1 MQNCDVFVI
10 RQFESAVVYTCPLH
24 PESPSHLAMYHFN
37 RKKRTFLFLNLRWE
51 KCEISHF
58 RQGILEEASI
68 LINKVT
74 VIFEGFRNIF
84 STFYSLFLL

>member
-1 MQNCDVFVI
+1 MDIFVF
-10 RQFESAVVYTCPLH
+10 
-24 PESPSHLAMYHFN
+24 
-37 RKKRTFLFLNLRWE
+37 NLRRE

-74 VIFEGFRNIF
+74 VIFKGFGNIF
-84 STFYSLFLL
+84 FYLLLPVSFII